1 MDIKELYNQLEV
13 KENFIPISLSNFNFD
28 KQSDIDASGME
39 YRAFLVIDAIEN
51 MAADPSYRNKLI
63 CYYKKRLEN
72 TKNNFL
78 LSRYSHLLYIL
89 THEKQQ
95 CVFAIIKYKEIILA
109 LSKEKSKEY
118 ECYAVFKL
126 AFKFISTQR
135 VLITMELNPFLLN
148 LIKQGNNNL
157 NFWLLKIIEEHKK
170 NFSVQECEFIPP
182 LCKEL
187 AIETVEYTKCQQ
199 SALMGLCF
207 SRKNPI
213 KFKDLMRDFYEILG
227 DNEAK
232 NVIKVDDQVN
242 NIAIPHLNQNT
253 YKLMMD
259 YYKKGCCQEKYN
271 GTVRLYN
278 ENKQHLQFIRI
289 PIKQEINSE
298 LSEMIEKHYKQINE
312 LKTPLFLWYLILGD
326 SLVFLPNEKLVQ
338 LVQNSGNYFYKTM
351 MRTVKIDLNGNEI
364 PVDEK
369 DEEIW
374 EKFRIMAL
382 YINSWKGFLYSNILA
397 SIETNKLSYAKTR
410 QFLKKL
416 TCFGSELII
425 KRSEVKL
432 VYDWF
437 GQIDYAFQDFF
448 KQMKLFVQG
457 KKVDWRL
464 SIDVLPAKFEG
475 ILRDMI
481 GIHGGSITKLGKN
494 GRTEDLLL
502 DDLLKDKSFLEIFNE
517 DDRNLFEYV
526 FTNKGLNVRNNV
538 AHGFYKS
545 QDYTIDKAILVFLC
559 IMRLAKFQQNDS
571 TITCQ
576 E

>member
-1 MDIKELYNQLEV
+1 
-13 KENFIPISLSNFNFD
+13 
-28 KQSDIDASGME
+28 ME
-39 YRAFLVIDAIEN
+39 Y
-51 MAADPSYRNKLI
+51 YQ
-63 CYYKKRLEN
+63 
-72 TKNNFL
+72 
-78 LSRYSHLLYIL
+78 SRYSITKNKCLKAKYSDALYCL
-89 THEKQQ
+89 TRNKEW
-95 CVFAIIKYKEIILA
+95 YK
-109 LSKEKSKEY
+109 
-118 ECYAVFKL
+118 
-126 AFKFISTQR
+126 STIDWHR
-135 VLITMELNPFLLN
+135 S
-148 LIKQGNNNL
+148 
-157 NFWLLKIIEEHKK
+157 IIEENITNENGTYNIHIAVDRLIELSYNEKKTVLPGIIDFLITTIKKSGYEYQLFLIQVGHKDDLFK
-170 NFSVQECEFIPP
+170 KSESKDIVD
-182 LCKEL
+182 LCVK
-187 AIETVEYTKCQQ
+187 
-199 SALMGLCF
+199 SARQITDYG
-207 SRKNPI
+207 
-213 KFKDLMRDFYEILG
+213 FKRSFLNEGIYYAQKDTSLNTQKKQMFEMLG

-271 GTVRLYN
+271 GAVRLYN

-326 SLVFLPNEKLVQ
+326 SLVFLPNEKLMQ
-338 LVQNSGNYFYKTM
+338 LMQNNGNYFYKTM

-374 EKFRIMAL
+374 EKFRIMEL
-382 YINSWKGFLYSNILA
+382 SMNSWKGFLYSNILA

-410 QFLKKL
+410 QFLKKH

-425 KRSEVKL
+425 KRSEVEL

-538 AHGFYKS
+538 AHGFYKP

>member
-13 KENFIPISLSNFNFD
+13 KEDFAPISLSNFNFD
-28 KQSDIDASGME
+28 KQSDIDASRME
-39 YRAFLVIDAIEN
+39 YCAFLVIDAMQDI
-51 MAADPSYRNKLI
+51 AADSSYRNKLI

-89 THEKQQ
+89 THEKQR
-95 CVFAIIKYKEIILA
+95 CVFAILKYKEIILA
-109 LSKEKSKEY
+109 LSMEKSKEY
-118 ECYAVFKL
+118 ECYTVFTL

-135 VLITMELNPFLLN
+135 VLINMELKPFLLN

-157 NFWLLKIIEEHKK
+157 IFWLLKIIEEHKK
-170 NFSVQECEFIPP
+170 LCSVQECEFIPS

-187 AIETVEYTKCQQ
+187 ALEAVEYTKCNQL
-199 SALMGLCF
+199 ALMGLYF
-207 SRKNPI
+207 SKKNPS
-213 KFKDLMRDFYEILG
+213 KFKVLMRDFYEILG

-253 YKLMMD
+253 YRLIMY

-271 GTVRLYN
+271 GAVRLYN

-312 LKTPLFLWYLILGD
+312 LETSSFLWYLILGD
-326 SLVFLPNEKLVQ
+326 SLVFLPNEKLKQ

-374 EKFRIMAL
+374 EKFRIMEL
-382 YINSWKGFLYSNILA
+382 YMNSWKGFLYSNILA

-410 QFLKKL
+410 QFLKKY

-425 KRSEVKL
+425 KRSEVEL

-502 DDLLKDKSFLEIFNE
+502 EDLLKDKSFLEIFNE

-526 FTNKGLNVRNNV
+526 FTNKGLNIRNNV
-538 AHGFYKS
+538 AHGFYKP
-545 QDYTIDKAILVFLC
+545 QDYTIDKAIFVFLC
-559 IMRLAKFQQNDS
+559 IMRLVKFQQNDS
-571 TITCQ
+571 TKTCQ
-576 E
+576 D